1 MNEYIEF
8 TNAHPLLV
16 GSFFAI
22 LTLLIFNLFGSRFR
36 GYTVASPADATT
48 LINRNDAVVL
58 DVRTDKEFNEGHI
71 INSIHIPQSSIK
83 DRLSEI
89 EKHKHKPIIVSCRT
103 GQRSG
108 QVCGQLKK
116 QGFDHVYNLAGG
128 VAAWQNANFPLTKD

>member
-8 TNAHPLLV
+8 TNNHPLLV

-36 GYTVASPADATT
+36 GYTVATPADATT

-58 DVRTDKEFNEGHI
+58 DVRTDKEYKEGHI

-83 DRLSEI
+83 SRISEI
-89 EKHKHKPIIVSCRT
+89 EKYKHKPIIVSCRT

-116 QGFDHVYNLAGG
+116 QGFDHIYNLAGG
-128 VAAWQNANFPLTKD
+128 VMAWQNANFPLTKN

>member
-8 TNAHPLLV
+8 TNNHPMLV

-22 LTLLIFNLFGSRFR
+22 LTLLVFNLFGSRFR
-36 GYTVASPADATT
+36 GYNVASPADATI

-71 INSIHIPQSSIK
+71 INSIHIPQSNIK
-83 DRLSEI
+83 ERLAEI
-89 EKHKHKPIIVSCRT
+89 EKYKHKPIIVSCRT
-103 GQRSG
+103 GQRSA

-116 QGFDHVYNLAGG
+116 QGFDHIYNLSGG
-128 VAAWQNANFPLTKD
+128 IMAWQTANFPLTRD

>member
-8 TNAHPLLV
+8 INNHPLLV

-36 GYTVASPADATT
+36 GYTVATPADATT

-58 DVRTDKEFNEGHI
+58 DVRTDKEYKEGHI

-83 DRLSEI
+83 NRLSEI
-89 EKHKHKPIIVSCRT
+89 EKYKHKPIIVSCRT

-116 QGFDHVYNLAGG
+116 QGFDHIYNLAGG
-128 VAAWQNANFPLTKD
+128 VMAWQNANFPLTKS

>member
-8 TNAHPLLV
+8 TNNHPLLV

-48 LINRNDAVVL
+48 LINRSEAVVL
-58 DVRTDKEFNEGHI
+58 DVRTEKEFKEGHI

-83 DRLSEI
+83 NRLSEI
-89 EKHKHKPIIVSCRT
+89 EKYKHKPIIVSCRT

-108 QVCGQLKK
+108 SVCGQLKK

-128 VAAWQNANFPLTKD
+128 VMAWQNANFPLTKK

>member
-8 TNAHPLLV
+8 TNNHPLLV

-48 LINRNDAVVL
+48 LINRNDAIVL
-58 DVRTDKEFNEGHI
+58 DVRTDKEFKEGHI

-89 EKHKHKPIIVSCRT
+89 EKYKHKPIIVSCRT

-116 QGFDHVYNLAGG
+116 QGFDHIYNLAGG
-128 VAAWQNANFPLTKD
+128 VVAWQNANFPLTKS